1 MDHYQIE
8 HATIQMEYQP
18 CHGPDC
24 HLNRGCLAIH
34 IIIINGTAHV
44 NLFRVRF

>member
-24 HLNRGCLAIH
+24 HLNEGCLAIH
-34 IIIINGTAHV
+34 IITINGTARVSLFHV
-44 NLFRVRF
+44 RC